1 MRRCGGTALADQSL
15 DWVFS
20 SLALQW
26 CERPAQ
32 AFAELNRVLKPG
44 GQVFFSTLLSGSLWQ
59 LREAWRAVDGRDHVN
74 RFLTLPQ
81 LQQAARDGGFEAPA
95 LCPLTWSL
103 AYPALSGLLR
113 DLKGIGASQVNDERS
128 AGLGHRQRLVR
139 LGRPTSATVN
149 RTACWPPATR
159 SASGAWCGA
168 DTKKTRRTHPS
179 AAGRAPAFHHGYRGA
194 SAPCTASRNH
204 HGDIL
209 FHHGHGHRRGQTL
222 VARTLLLALA
232 ARGIRCA
239 GYKPVSAG
247 CTRTPEGLR
256 NLDAL
261 LLQQAATVALPYEQV
276 NPYAFEPP
284 IAPISPPVSGGEHPL
299 RGLSAGLREIEGA
312 GADLVIVEGAGAGSC
327 RWIISVCSEWVAQSG
342 CR

>member
-1 MRRCGGTALADQSL
+1 MVHERFQSVDKAQLARRFGAAARHYDAHARFQQEVGQSLLARMDEGGVKEVRSGAGLDLGCGTGFFLLAQAALRGSGARLVCGDAEGLPFADQSL

-139 LGRPTSATVN
+139 LGEAYERHRQPDGLL
-149 RTACWPPATR
+149 
-159 SASGAWCGA
+159 SASYEVCFGRLV
-168 DTKKTRRTHPS
+168 RR
-179 AAGRAPAFHHGYRGA
+179 
-194 SAPCTASRNH
+194 
-204 HGDIL
+204 
-209 FHHGHGHRRGQTL
+209 
-222 VARTLLLALA
+222 
-232 ARGIRCA
+232 
-239 GYKPVSAG
+239 
-247 CTRTPEGLR
+247 
-256 NLDAL
+256 
-261 LLQQAATVALPYEQV
+261 
-276 NPYAFEPP
+276 
-284 IAPISPPVSGGEHPL
+284 
-299 RGLSAGLREIEGA
+299 
-312 GADLVIVEGAGAGSC
+312 
-327 RWIISVCSEWVAQSG
+327 
-342 CR
+342 